1 MKVIDLLNKI
11 ANGEETPKRFKIGFI
26 NYDFINGNA
35 KLDYEL
41 FDSLLDED
49 YNLNTEVEIIEDAP
63 VEDEKIEDTARFQY
77 SQIPPLFDTKEVIR
91 VVNENFERHQRALN
105 EIIDKINGE

>member
-26 NYDFINGNA
+26 NYDFVNGNA

-41 FDSLLDED
+41 FDSLFELISYPLWHDIHFPFLLSHVLHDESQ
-49 YNLNTEVEIIEDAP
+49 LEQEIVPSI
-63 VEDEKIEDTARFQY
+63 DEYVF
-77 SQIPPLFDTKEVIR
+77 P
-91 VVNENFERHQRALN
+91 
-105 EIIDKINGE
+105 